1 MKYVYRYKR
10 LSPYKLE
17 PLAMAL
23 RKISDL
29 KPVFTGDNVIEWQSP
44 SGTRYRYERDRCAVG
59 QETIPGSECYDWHVL
74 AKSDVTHAKRRVFEL
89 INEDEF

>member
-1 MKYVYRYKR
+1 MT
-10 LSPYKLE
+10 
-17 PLAMAL
+17 L
-23 RKISDL
+23 RKISEL

-44 SGTRYRYERDRCAVG
+44 GGIRYRYERDRCAVG
-59 QETIPGSECYDWHVL
+59 QESVPGSENYDWYVL